1 MYKRNRRSLKSTE
14 SLIYLAVLIA
24 LSFIGSLIKIG
35 PGGSIALDSMPAFFA
50 ALLMG
55 PSAGAIVGFV
65 GHLLTAVT
73 GGFPFTIPVHIVI
86 AAEMAII
93 CWIFGMMAERVNIVI
108 PAATAIILNGVVAT
122 FLSVSIM
129 KILGIVP
136 VVMGVFVSL
145 VGPLTIAAAVNV
157 VLAVVL
163 HRILKD
169 RI

>member
-1 MYKRNRRSLKSTE
+1 MYKRSRRSLKSTE

-55 PSAGAIVGFV
+55 PVAGSVVGFV
-65 GHLLTAVT
+65 GHMLTAMT
-73 GGFPFTIPVHIVI
+73 GGFPFTLPIHLII
-86 AAEMAII
+86 AVEMAGI
-93 CWIFGMMAERVNIVI
+93 CWIFGIMAERLNIAV
-108 PAATAIILNGVVAT
+108 PAVTAVILNGVVAT
-122 FLSVSIM
+122 FISVYAM
-129 KILGIVP
+129 EL
-136 VVMGVFVSL
+136 MGVAPSAIGLFKLL
-145 VGPLTIAAAVNV
+145 VGPLTILSAVNV

-163 HRILKD
+163 YRILKD